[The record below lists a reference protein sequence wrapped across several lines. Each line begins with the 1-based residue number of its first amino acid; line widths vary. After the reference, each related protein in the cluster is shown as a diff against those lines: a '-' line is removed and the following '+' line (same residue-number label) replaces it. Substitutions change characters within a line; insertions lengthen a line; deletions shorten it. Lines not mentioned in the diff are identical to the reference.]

1 MATCTRW
8 SRPTPASEHRGDEV
22 IVFRHRGHHVVQILR
37 GRAQGRLGERGP
49 AESGHHGGSELN
61 GIQSLATHIT
71 DDHAGGVQRRPQ
83 RDPGELRA
91 PAAPADPE
99 AGSGRLVDT
108 GASEPPLG
116 LAPAPHLVTFV
127 LPAHAR
133 LLSYTDGLIETRNR
147 TGDFLPLDRRM
158 VAPLR
163 TGSPGDALDTVLDLL
178 DDPAAQDINDDMALL
193 VVERADDA

>member
-1 MATCTRW
+1 LPRT
-8 SRPTPASEHRGDEV
+8 SPTITLAEFNDDRSV
-22 IVFRHRGHHVVQILR
+22 TLVNCGHPPPLLI
-37 GRAQGRLGERGP
+37 
-49 AESGHHGGSELN
+49 
-61 GIQSLATHIT
+61 
-71 DDHAGGVQRRPQ
+71 
-83 RDPGELRA
+83 
-91 PAAPADPE
+91 PE

-116 LAPAPHLVTFV
+116 LGPAPHLVTFV

-158 VAPLR
+158 VASLR